1 MHVIR
6 ATGEHQTAAH
16 FTSHS
21 YGALARHAIPSAPI
35 FFQNI
40 DLSHSVLSPAVCVI
54 NALADFRPF
63 ERECRDRQPTRRTII
78 RQIRGRSFELVHSGR
93 ELRSAA
99 SRKADP
105 GEGS

>member
-1 MHVIR
+1 MHVTR
-6 ATGEHQTAAH
+6 ATGEHQTAAP

-63 ERECRDRQPTRRTII
+63 ERECRDRKPTTQPII
-78 RQIRGRSFELVHSGR
+78 RQIRGELCELVHSGR
-93 ELRSAA
+93 KLGWAA
-99 SRKADP
+99 SREADVR
-105 GEGS
+105 